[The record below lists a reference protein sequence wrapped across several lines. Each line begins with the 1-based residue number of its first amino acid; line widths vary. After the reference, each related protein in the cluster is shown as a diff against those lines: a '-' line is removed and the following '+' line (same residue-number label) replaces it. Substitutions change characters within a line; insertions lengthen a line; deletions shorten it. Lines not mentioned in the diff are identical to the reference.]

1 MMIKKLAQ
9 YLCLAIIW
17 ANVACSSNKTNEPEE
32 FDVVV
37 YGANS
42 AGIIAAYTAK
52 TMGKSVILIEPT
64 THLGGLTTGGLG
76 YTDIGNKYAVTGLSR
91 DFYRRLGAHYG
102 KFEQWIFE
110 PSVAKK
116 TFQEYLDRAGIEV
129 HFDYRVIASEKE
141 NGYIKKIELEQ
152 SSNPSLNTNWKV
164 AGKMF
169 IDATYEGD
177 LMALSGV
184 NYTIGREANNHYNE
198 TYNGVQLMRGHQ
210 FPDGIDPYKIPGD
223 PSSGLLW
230 GISEGNL
237 EPDGT
242 GDDKIQAYN
251 YRICLTNDPGNR
263 VEISEPKGYDPSM
276 FDLLVRLF
284 EAQPN
289 SRSLNNYFIWSH
301 MPNNKTDIN
310 NRGGFSTDMIGM
322 NYEYAEADFKRR
334 KEIIDKHTHYTKSL
348 LYFYKTD
355 PRVPK
360 EIQQQI
366 QEWGYPKD
374 EYVDSDHWSPQL
386 YVREVRRMVGEY
398 VMTEANC
405 VGDEVV
411 EDGVGMAAY
420 TMDSHNIQRIVI
432 EKDGKKMVKNE
443 GNVEIGGF
451 GPYPIAYRSII
462 PKTEDAKNLFVPAA
476 MSATHIAFGSI
487 RMEPVFMV
495 LGQSAAVAACMAIDE
510 GKTVQEV
517 NVRALQKELKEN
529 PLADGSIAEI
539 LVDNDVGNN
548 VTVIGDWE
556 RVNSGGYGP
565 SYLRDASKGAGQKS
579 VRFSPAIQNDAQY
592 DVYVYFSRTKE
603 ASSQTSIE
611 LFDGKKKQ
619 EITVREEDI
628 RVEGQTSGEWVH
640 LGKYEMAPG
649 QDVYV
654 EINNKK
660 ADGAVVAD
668 AVLFVPKNK

>member
-1 MMIKKLAQ
+1 MKKLLPF
-9 YLCLAIIW
+9 LCLSILW
-17 ANVACSSNKTNEPEE
+17 ATLACSPNGENEPEQ

-64 THLGGLTTGGLG
+64 AHLGGLTTGGLG

-91 DFYRRLGAHYG
+91 DFYRRLGNHYG

-110 PSVAKK
+110 PSVAQK

-129 HFDYRVIASEKE
+129 YYDYRVIASEKKD
-141 NGYIKKIELEQ
+141 GYIREIELEQ
-152 SSNPSLNTNWKV
+152 SSNPSLKTNWKV

-184 NYTIGREANNHYNE
+184 SYTIGREANEKYSE
-198 TYNGVQLMRGHQ
+198 TYNGVQLMKGHQ
-210 FPDGIDPYKIPGD
+210 FPDGIDPYKTPGD

-230 GISEGNL
+230 GISDGKL

-263 VEISEPKGYDPSM
+263 VEITKPEGYDHSM
-276 FDLLVRLF
+276 FDFLVRLF

-289 SRSLNNYFIWSH
+289 SKNLNNYFIWSQ

-322 NYEYAEADFKRR
+322 NYEYPEADYRRR
-334 KEIIDKHTHYTKSL
+334 KEIIDEHTHYTKSL

-360 EIQQQI
+360 EIQEQI

-374 EYVDSDHWSPQL
+374 EYTDNGHWSPQL

-398 VMTEANC
+398 VMTQANC

-432 EKDGKKMVKNE
+432 EKDGKTMVKNE

-462 PKTEDAKNLFVPAA
+462 PKAEDAKNLFVPAA
-476 MSATHIAFGSI
+476 MSASHIAFGSI

-495 LGQSAAVAACMAIDE
+495 LGQSSAVAACLAIDE

-517 NVRALQKELKEN
+517 NVAALQKELKEN

-539 LVDNDVGNN
+539 LVDNDSWEGVK
-548 VTVIGDWE
+548 VTGDWE
-556 RVNSGGYGP
+556 RVSSGGYGP
-565 SYLRDASKGAGQKS
+565 SYLRDASKGASQKS
-579 VRFSPAIQNDAQY
+579 ARFSPSIQNDSQY

-603 ASSQTSIE
+603 ASSRTLIE
-611 LFDGKKKQ
+611 LFDGKEKR
-619 EITVREEDI
+619 EIMVREEDI

-640 LGKYEMAPG
+640 LGQFAFKAGTGP
-649 QDVYV
+649 YV
-654 EINNKK
+654 EISNKK
-660 ADGAVVAD
+660 ADGVVVAD